1 MYIYIYIYS
10 VTTELYVA
18 RVVFQ
23 SLMCSWQT
31 ALYTSAT
38 IATLLTR
45 GMFYFSSV
53 TSS

>member
-1 MYIYIYIYS
+1 MSIYAS
-10 VTTELYVA
+10 LPQSFHVA

-23 SLMCSWQT
+23 SPNYSWQT

-38 IATLLTR
+38 IATLSTKS
-45 GMFYFSSV
+45 MFSFSSF